1 MLFALGDLARAGK
14 VRGAVYTQ
22 LTDVEDE
29 VNGLVSY
36 DRAALKLRAEW
47 LRERHAELLATAA
60 SSRGEERVAAVV
72 DAQGGAGLRG
82 AP

>member
-1 MLFALGDLARAGK
+1 MLALGDLARAGK

-36 DRAALKLRAEW
+36 DRAAPKLRAEW

-60 SSRGEERVAAVV
+60 SSRARSVAAAV
-72 DAQGGAGLRG
+72 DAQAARG
-82 AP
+82 

>member
-36 DRAALKLRAEW
+36 DRAALKLRA
-47 LRERHAELLATAA
+47 AA
-60 SSRGEERVAAVV
+60 
-72 DAQGGAGLRG
+72 LG
-82 AP
+82 APSRARAYGAAPLARARPPPRRG

>member
-47 LRERHAELLATAA
+47 LRERHAELLHGELE
-60 SSRGEERVAAVV
+60 GEERVAVV
-72 DAQGGAGLRG
+72 DAQGGAG
-82 AP
+82 